1 MGQQHDNSKKGL
13 QLQTEDPITQVSRK
27 EAEGAQE
34 MNFWCFLVLH

>member
-1 MGQQHDNSKKGL
+1 MGQQHNNNNKVL
-13 QLQTEDPITQVSRK
+13 QLQTEDPIMQVLRK